1 MSSLERSPLDAVRWN
16 VREGVAWV
24 WLSRPAQANALDV
37 AGWHALRDAFEAI
50 DRRQDARVALLQ
62 GEGAHFCAGIDL
74 GVLAG
79 LRTQAGADSGCDGRD
94 RESLARWIL
103 DLQDCVSAIE
113 RCRVPVIAAVHGV
126 CYGGG
131 VDIIS
136 ACDLRIATR
145 SARFCVKEVDLAVT
159 ADLGVLQRL
168 PHLVGEGRAREL
180 ALTARVFD
188 GEHAERIG
196 LLTGV
201 FDSPEA
207 LRAGAERLA
216 AELAGKSPL
225 ALRGTKRAAL
235 VARDEGVAAGLRQ
248 VAWANAATLLSRDLS
263 EALSALHEQR
273 PTRHHP

>member
-1 MSSLERSPLDAVRWN
+1 MSASVNGPGSSIRWDIQD
-16 VREGVAWV
+16 GVARV
-24 WLSRPAQANALDV
+24 WLNRPARANALDV
-37 AGWHALRDAFEAI
+37 AGWHSLRDAFEAI
-50 DRRQDARVALLQ
+50 NRHPDTRVAVLQ

-74 GVLAG
+74 SVLAG
-79 LRTQAGADSGCDGRD
+79 LRSQAGAASGCDGRD

-103 DLQDCVSAIE
+103 DLQDCVGAIE
-113 RCRVPVIAAVHGV
+113 RCQIPVIAAIQGV

-136 ACDLRIATR
+136 ACDLRISTR

-196 LLTGV
+196 LVTEV
-201 FDSPEA
+201 FESPEA
-207 LRAGAERLA
+207 LRDGADRLA
-216 AELAGKSPL
+216 ADLASKSPL

-235 VARDEGVAAGLRQ
+235 VTRDEGVAAGLRQ
-248 VAWANAATLLSRDLS
+248 VAWSNAATLLSRDLN

-273 PTRHHP
+273 STNY